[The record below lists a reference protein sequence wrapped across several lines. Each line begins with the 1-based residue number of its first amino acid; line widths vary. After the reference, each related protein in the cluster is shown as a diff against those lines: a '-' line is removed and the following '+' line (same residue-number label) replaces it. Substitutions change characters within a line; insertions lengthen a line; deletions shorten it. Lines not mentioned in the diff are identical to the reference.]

1 MSVTERYLKDR
12 ARAVDICAMSP
23 LGQETVPDEGAPPA
37 PSSTRVP
44 VARYLGRGTTV
55 MVVLTLLASVANY
68 ASNIVF
74 SHLLS
79 TVDYGELTALIAVTL
94 IVAVPAGA
102 AQTIVA
108 ERVAALR
115 ASGERTKLR
124 FLLRHA
130 LAHVVVIAAV
140 VGVIYA
146 ACIPLV
152 KSALGLQAV
161 GPALALAPLLV
172 VSMFVPVASGV
183 LQGLERFALL
193 GFFALAIA
201 CSRIA
206 FGVPWTLAGG
216 GAGGP
221 LFGQALGTVVA
232 LAFTGLVLRK
242 HFAGR
247 GSGAAS
253 SGLRRRPN
261 RRALAAGAAFTAFAL
276 ISNLDVVLA
285 KLVMSPHSA
294 GVYAALVT
302 VEKIVIFLPSAIAV
316 VMVPSAAKAK
326 LSHQPT
332 ARVLRRSALLVL
344 GATLCVAVP
353 AAVAPHLVLGLMFGQ
368 KYVSAAPGVLPIV
381 CSGAGL
387 SLLYLLVVYTVT
399 IQDRRWVWLLAAGVG
414 AQVVGIVLL
423 HSSPT
428 QVATVQA
435 SVILIVLLLNEFFF
449 HPILRG
455 ERPSSEPPAGAMTMR
470 RPTGATELS
479 LIVPAFNAASY
490 IEGNVAQIIGT
501 LDELDAAYE
510 ILVVSDGCT
519 DGTPDAVARIADSR
533 VRLLRYPANQGK
545 GHALCLGA
553 AHAEGRLIGWLDS
566 DLDVSPQTIVDAVRR
581 LREGD
586 VDAVIGSKRHPGSS
600 VEYPRIRR
608 ILSAGFQGLVRV
620 LFRINVRD
628 TQVGAK
634 VFRGEMLRTV
644 VPLLLIKRYAFD
656 LEVLAVGAEFGF
668 DRIEETSVSLAYR
681 FTGTRINGGAVK
693 RMFLDTL
700 AIAYRI
706 HLRHWYVRQFAALER
721 RRTDGAEPTRPI
733 ATTLAG

>member
-1 MSVTERYLKDR
+1 MRNVGPQ
-12 ARAVDICAMSP
+12 I
-23 LGQETVPDEGAPPA
+23 VPEPGTKPA
-37 PSSTRVP
+37 PSSTRTP
-44 VARYLGRGTTV
+44 LARVLGRGTSV
-55 MVVLTLLASVANY
+55 MIILTLLASVANY
-68 ASNIVF
+68 ASNIIF

-79 TVDYGELTALIAVTL
+79 TVEYGELTALIALAL
-94 IVAVPAGA
+94 IIAVPAGA

-115 ASGERTKLR
+115 ASGEGKQLR

-130 LAHVVVIAAV
+130 TAHVVVIAAV

-152 KSALGLQAV
+152 KSALGLQAM

-183 LQGLERFALL
+183 MQGMERFALL
-193 GFFALAIA
+193 GFFALVIA

-206 FGVPWTLAGG
+206 FGVPWAMAGG

-221 LFGQALGTVVA
+221 LFGQALGTVIA
-232 LAFTGLVLRK
+232 LGFTALLLRRY
-242 HFAGR
+242 FAGR
-247 GSGAAS
+247 GTGAAS

-285 KLVMSPHSA
+285 KLVMSPHAA
-294 GVYAALVT
+294 GVYAALIT

-316 VMVPSAAKAK
+316 VMVPNAAKAK

-344 GATLCVAVP
+344 GATLCVSVP
-353 AAVAPHLVLGLMFGQ
+353 AAIAPRLVLGIMFGQ
-368 KYVSAAPGVLPIV
+368 NYVSAAPGVLPIV
-381 CSGAGL
+381 CAGAGL

-414 AQVVGIVLL
+414 AQVLGIVLL

-455 ERPSSEPPAGAMTMR
+455 ERPSSEPSPGTLIMR
-470 RPTGATELS
+470 RPCGATELS

-490 IEGNVAQIIGT
+490 IEENLAAVIET
-501 LDELDAAYE
+501 LNDLQQSFE

-519 DGTPDAVARIADSR
+519 DDTPAAVARTTDPRI
-533 VRLLRYPANQGK
+533 RLLQYPANQGK
-545 GHALCLGA
+545 GYALCLGA
-553 AHAEGRLIGWLDS
+553 AHAEGRLIGWLDA

-581 LREGD
+581 LRLGD
-586 VDAVIGSKRHPGSS
+586 VDAVIGSKRHRDSQ
-600 VEYPRIRR
+600 VEYPRTRR
-608 ILSAGFQGLVRV
+608 ILSGGFQALVRV
-620 LFRINVRD
+620 LFRVNVRD

-656 LEVLAVGAEFGF
+656 LEVLSVGAEFGF
-668 DRIEETSVSLAYR
+668 DRIEETPITLAYR
-681 FTGTRINGGAVK
+681 FTGTRIDGGAVK

-721 RRTDGAEPTRPI
+721 RRSDDHVVAQ
-733 ATTLAG
+733 ATAPVVTSVTG